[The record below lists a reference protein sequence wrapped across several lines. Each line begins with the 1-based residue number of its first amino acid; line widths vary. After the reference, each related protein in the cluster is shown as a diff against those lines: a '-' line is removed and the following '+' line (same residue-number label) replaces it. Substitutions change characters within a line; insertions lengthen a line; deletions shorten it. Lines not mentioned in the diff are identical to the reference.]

1 MKNKKLIYGLLGVG
15 AVLGFYFW
23 NKNKTMKTS
32 KSSNLVRPEEKPTTE
47 TYSSV
52 TGGGTYVLG
61 CNVCQRKNGTTYFAQ
76 GGMCVGGDSCFSSKR
91 RLTSN

>member
-1 MKNKKLIYGLLGVG
+1 MKNKKLIYGLLVVG
-15 AVLGFYFW
+15 AVVGVYFW
-23 NKNKTMKTS
+23 DKNNKNKTS
-32 KSSNLVRPEEKPTTE
+32 SSSNLVRPEEKPTTE

-52 TGGGTYVLG
+52 TGGGAYGLG
-61 CNVCQRKNGTTYFAQ
+61 CSVCQRKNGTTYFAQ